1 MTRLTPISFDIET
14 TGFGSESVVTT
25 VGFVMPLGCRVFLN
39 TAAQPVAIEDLE
51 SRLEDTFETT
61 IHLTEHQT
69 EPELLAAVTEFAQ
82 ESIAPH
88 EYMLVAY
95 NGERFRGGFDLPFLR
110 TRYIRHDLRWP
121 FVDIPYA
128 DLMPIFND
136 QFNTVIADESAS
148 DLERVYETL
157 IDEELTS
164 LDPFESSK
172 AAVPAFENGDFEQ
185 LLAHNIADILRTDK
199 LATVAER
206 YCSKSDFRL
215 KSLTPTAH
223 DSSLTQ
229 Q

>member
-14 TGFGSESVVTT
+14 TGFGSDSVVTT

-39 TAAQPVAIEDLE
+39 TAAQSVAIEDLE

-61 IHLTEHQT
+61 IHLTGHQT
-69 EPELLAAVTEFAQ
+69 ETELLAAVTEFAQ
-82 ESIAPH
+82 ESIAPN

-110 TRYIRHDLRWP
+110 TRYIRQDLRWP

-128 DLMPIFND
+128 DLMPIFKD
-136 QFNTVIADESAS
+136 QFNTVIAGESAG
-148 DLERVYETL
+148 DLEHVYETL
-157 IDEELTS
+157 VQEELTG
-164 LDPFESSK
+164 LDPFESSDK
-172 AAVPAFENGDFEQ
+172 AVPAFENGEFEQ

-199 LATVAER
+199 LAAVAER
-206 YCSKSDFRL
+206 YCSKSDFKL

-223 DSSLTQ
+223 DSSLT
-229 Q
+229 